1 MTEDCLFCKI
11 VSGEEA
17 ANVVWADTDYLSI
30 MDKFPIN
37 KGHQLVL
44 PKVHYNFLTDMR
56 DNEVAELFGRVSML
70 AKVTMKALSPDGLAI
85 GQNNGA
91 AANQQ
96 IFHVHVHIIPR
107 FEGDVGDGS
116 WPRRKTMTD
125 GELNRTAENIR
136 REIRNS

>member
-1 MTEDCLFCKI
+1 M
-11 VSGEEA
+11 
-17 ANVVWADTDYLSI
+17 VWADANYLSI

-37 KGHQLVL
+37 VGHQLVL
-44 PKVHYNFLTDMR
+44 PKVHYNFLTDMT

-70 AKVTMKALSPDGLAI
+70 AKVTMKALRPDGLAV
-85 GQNNGA
+85 GQNNGV

-107 FEGDVGDGS
+107 FEGDVGEGS

-125 GELNRTAENIR
+125 GELNRIAENIR
-136 REIRNS
+136 REIR